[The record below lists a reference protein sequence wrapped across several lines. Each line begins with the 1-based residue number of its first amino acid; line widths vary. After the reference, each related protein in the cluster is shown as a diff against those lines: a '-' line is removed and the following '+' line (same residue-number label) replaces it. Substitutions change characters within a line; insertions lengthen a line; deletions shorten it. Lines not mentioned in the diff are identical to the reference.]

1 MLLLILAIGHGE
13 SVQSPTPQ
21 KYNFGA
27 ALAWPLG
34 SGLRISKTKRKLQRT
49 TSEARH
55 ASVCGI
61 REHSSQNRDQ
71 IPKRKEQVED
81 WFSFSEGIVDLAE
94 NLGLN
99 WPLQQQPDQIGS
111 ILPFPACQ
119 QALMVPKQT

>member
-1 MLLLILAIGHGE
+1 MLLILAIGHGE

-27 ALAWPLG
+27 ALASPLG
-34 SGLRISKTKRKLQRT
+34 SGLRISKTQRKRQRT

-55 ASVCGI
+55 ASVYGI
-61 REHSSQNRDQ
+61 RERSSQNQDQ
-71 IPKRKEQVED
+71 IPKRKEPVED
-81 WFSFSEGIVDLAE
+81 WFSFSEVIVDLAE
-94 NLGLN
+94 NLGLS
-99 WPLQQQPDQIGS
+99 WSLQQQLDRIGL